1 MPCVQTFALRL
12 LGKALPTSK
21 RASRLSKHIDEY
33 CSRCGGVEDEVHMIF
48 LCPFSKAAW
57 FSNPR
62 FIIIELLATVHHSIP
77 DMRNGFFPLTSHG

>member
-1 MPCVQTFALRL
+1 MMPCVQTFALRL

-48 LCPFSKAAW
+48 LCPFSKPAW
-57 FSNPR
+57 LGNPW
-62 FIIIELLATVHHSIP
+62 FIKLSCLQLFTTL
-77 DMRNGFFPLTSHG
+77 FLT